1 MRAVVVLTI
10 FCALV
15 SVMASDM
22 DHKYAIKNY
31 YNYII
36 YHLKKISWVRM
47 YRFIWG
53 PLKIADSLHFVTFV
67 ETSYLNYAVMVSKLW
82 TT

>member
-36 YHLKKISWVRM
+36 YHLKKIS
-47 YRFIWG
+47 
-53 PLKIADSLHFVTFV
+53 
-67 ETSYLNYAVMVSKLW
+67 
-82 TT
+82 